1 VTGSYDTAMLRP
13 LSLLLVV
20 LALTGAAEAQPD
32 QGWTAYVNERFGFSL
47 RYPAELFELERASEA
62 GDGRVFVARDGDARL
77 LVGAFANTDRHTVES
92 YRRLI
97 GAQSYA
103 DFQIS
108 YAPRGQTWFVLS
120 GEGNG
125 RMFYEKVIFSCGG
138 SVINSF
144 AMMYPLERRDL
155 FDRVVEGIERTF
167 RPAQRCRQ
175 YAGE

>member
-1 VTGSYDTAMLRP
+1 MLRP
-13 LSLLLVV
+13 LSLLLVL
-20 LALTGAAEAQPD
+20 LALIGLAEAQPG
-32 QGWTAYVNERFGFSL
+32 QEWTTYVNERFGFSL
-47 RYPAELFELERASEA
+47 RYPAELFELERASDA

-77 LVGAFANTDRHTVES
+77 LVGAFANTDRHTLES

-103 DFQIS
+103 DFQVS
-108 YAPRGQTWFVLS
+108 YAPRGQSWFVLS
-120 GEGNG
+120 GEGKG

-144 AMMYPLERRDL
+144 AMIYPLESRDL